1 MKTSQTPS
9 FDYEQQYW
17 QQGICVAGVD
27 EAGMGALAGPVVA
40 AAVLFAAPPDLTEV
54 PPVRDSKKLSAK
66 QREVAA
72 VWIQETA
79 TGWAVGEADVT
90 EIDTLN
96 IRVAS
101 HVAMQR
107 AVDELTTTPDLIL
120 IDGNP
125 AQPHPT
131 IPATTVIGGDG
142 LIFSI
147 AAASILAKVHRD
159 AIMVALAAEFPEYGF
174 AAHKGY
180 GSATHLAALREH
192 GPVAPHR
199 TSYAPVAAQLRSSR

>member
-17 QQGICVAGVD
+17 QQSIAVAGVD

-40 AAVLFAAPPDLTEV
+40 AAALFTAPPDLTEA

-66 QREVAA
+66 QREAA
-72 VWIQETA
+72 AAWIRQTA
-79 TGWAVGEADVT
+79 TAWAVGEADVT
-90 EIDTLN
+90 EIDALN
-96 IRVAS
+96 IRAAS

-107 AVDELTTTPDLIL
+107 AVDGLTTKPDLIL

-131 IPATTVIGGDG
+131 VPATTVVGGDG

-147 AAASILAKVHRD
+147 AAASILAKVNRD
-159 AIMVALAAEFPEYGF
+159 AIMVVLATEFPEYGF
-174 AAHKGY
+174 AGHKGY
-180 GSATHLAALREH
+180 GSAAHLAALKEH
-192 GPVAPHR
+192 GPVAAHR
-199 TSYAPVAAQLRSSR
+199 TSYAPVAAQLRST